1 MRIPEKHLNEA
12 LGGWPGYT
20 EFLEVMADPNHPE
33 HEAMLEWHGDSF
45 DPTVFECE
53 RVNQRLKGIK
63 V

>member
-1 MRIPEKHLNEA
+1 MNEA